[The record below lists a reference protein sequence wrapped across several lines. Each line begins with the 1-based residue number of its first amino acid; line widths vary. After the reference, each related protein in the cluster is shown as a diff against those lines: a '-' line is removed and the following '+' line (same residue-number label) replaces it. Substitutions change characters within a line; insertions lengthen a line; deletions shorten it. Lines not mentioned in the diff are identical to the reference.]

1 MSAGWLVYALMIGA
15 LIALATSALASIAQS
30 RRWPTRWIWLVSMAA
45 TLLVLAVAAGERPA
59 GPIRSVAEVVV
70 VPVGQGPDS
79 PSRALLVMIGDAQ
92 SFVASTLYAGVAT
105 AARQLPPWLPT
116 ALAALWLVASVGGLG
131 TLALVHLRL
140 RRARSGWIDSE
151 LHGHRVR
158 VAPSEGPAVI
168 GILHPVIVVPRWLLT
183 RDADEQ
189 RLVLEHEA
197 EHVRARDHLVL
208 GAACVSVACMP
219 WHPAA
224 WWSLARLRLAI
235 ELDCDARVLRRGT
248 PPRSYGEMLI
258 DLAGQCSGFR
268 VGATALADKTSHLE
282 RRLLA
287 MKPITPRNRSLRT
300 GLLCATAALALVAA
314 CEARVPTSAEIQS
327 MDVASAERSAMKS
340 GLIDAVHG
348 GPTEFYVN
356 GVKVSAADA
365 HSIAPND
372 IATVDVQR
380 AADDKAPSII
390 RIRTVA
396 KSADGSS
403 YRSASPG
410 AAEGTKGHSLRGLHE
425 KMSSHSFAGV
435 ILIDG
440 TRADAAALHALDP
453 KQIVSVEVIKG
464 MQATKMFSD
473 AAAKDGIIRVTTRK
487 SR

>member
-1 MSAGWLVYALMIGA
+1 MSAEWFVYALTLGG
-15 LIALATSALASIAQS
+15 LIAVATSALAAVAQS
-30 RRWPTRWIWLVSMAA
+30 RRWPTRWLWLASMAA
-45 TLLVLAVAAGERPA
+45 TLLVLAVSARARPA
-59 GPIRSVAEVVV
+59 ERIRSLAESFIM
-70 VPVGQGPDS
+70 PTSANADT
-79 PSRALLVMIGDAQ
+79 PSQSLLFMIGDAQ
-92 SFVASTLYAGVAT
+92 TLVASALYAGVAT
-105 AARQLPPWLPT
+105 VARQLPTWLPA
-116 ALAALWLVASVGGLG
+116 ALVALWLVASVCALG

-140 RRARSGWIDSE
+140 RRARSGWVDSV

-168 GILHPVIVVPRWLLT
+168 GILHPVIVVPRWLLA
-183 RDADEQ
+183 READEQ

-197 EHVRARDHLVL
+197 EHVRARDHLML
-208 GAACVSVACMP
+208 GAACVAVACMP

-248 PPRSYGEMLI
+248 PPRFYGEMLI

-287 MKPITPRNRSLRT
+287 MKPMTPRNRSLRS
-300 GLLCATAALALVAA
+300 GLLCTIAALALVAA

-340 GLIDAVHG
+340 GLFDAMHG

-356 GVKVSAADA
+356 GAKVSAAEA

-380 AADDKAPSII
+380 AANDKAPSII

-410 AAEGTKGHSLRGLHE
+410 TADGTKGHSLKGLHD
-425 KMSSHSFAGV
+425 KMSSHAFSGV

-440 TRADAAALHALDP
+440 IRADAAALHALDP
-453 KQIVSVEVIKG
+453 KAIVSVEVIKG
-464 MQATKMFSD
+464 VQATQMMSD
-473 AAAKDGIIRVTTRK
+473 AAAKDGIVKVTTRK
-487 SR
+487 GR

>member
-1 MSAGWLVYALMIGA
+1 MSAGWLVYALMLGA
-15 LIALATSALASIAQS
+15 LITFATTSLAAVAQS
-30 RRWPTRWIWLVSMAA
+30 RRWPTRWLWLVSIAA
-45 TLLVLAVAAGERPA
+45 TLLMLGVAARARPA
-59 GPIRSVAEVVV
+59 ERMLSVTES
-70 VPVGQGPDS
+70 PLLPSSPTIDS
-79 PSRALLVMIGDAQ
+79 PTQALLFMIGDAQ
-92 SFVASTLYAGVAT
+92 TIVASALYAGVAT
-105 AARQLPPWLPT
+105 VAGRLPPWLPG
-116 ALAALWLVASVGGLG
+116 ALAAVWLVASIGGLG
-131 TLALVHLRL
+131 ILALVHLRL
-140 RRARSGWIDSE
+140 RRARSGWVDSN
-151 LHGHRVR
+151 LHGHQVR

-168 GILHPVIVVPRWLLT
+168 GILHPVIVVPRWLLA
-183 RDADEQ
+183 RDANEQ

-197 EHVRARDHLVL
+197 EHVRARDHLML
-208 GAACVSVACMP
+208 GAACVAVACMP

-224 WWSLARLRLAI
+224 WWALARLRLAI

-248 PPRSYGEMLI
+248 PARSYGEMLI

-327 MDVASAERSAMKS
+327 MDVASAERSATKA

-356 GVKVSAADA
+356 GAKVSAIEA

-380 AADDKAPSII
+380 AVEGKSPSIV

-396 KSADGSS
+396 RSADGSS
-403 YRSASPG
+403 YRSASPDAPNG
-410 AAEGTKGHSLRGLHE
+410 ATGHSLKGLHE
-425 KMSSHSFAGV
+425 KMSSHAFKGV

-440 TRADAAALHALDP
+440 TRADAAALHGLDP
-453 KQIVSVEVIKG
+453 KQIVSVEIVKG
-464 MQATKMFSD
+464 VEATKMIRD
-473 AAAKDGIIRVTTRK
+473 AAARDGIIKVTTRK
-487 SR
+487 GR

>member
-15 LIALATSALASIAQS
+15 LIAVATSALASLAQS
-30 RRWPTRWIWLVSMAA
+30 RRWPTRWLWLASLAA
-45 TLLVLAVAAGERPA
+45 TLLVLAVAARARPA
-59 GPIRSVAEVVV
+59 DRMRSVAESFV
-70 VPVGQGPDS
+70 VPTNPDAGS
-79 PSRALLVMIGDAQ
+79 PSQTLLVMIGDAQ
-92 SFVASTLYAGVAT
+92 TLVASALHAGVAT
-105 AARQLPPWLPT
+105 VARQLPPWLPG
-116 ALAALWLVASVGGLG
+116 ALAALWFVASVGGLG

-140 RRARSGWIDSE
+140 RRARSSWVDTE
-151 LHGHRVR
+151 LHGHQVR
-158 VAPSEGPAVI
+158 VAPWEGPAVI
-168 GILHPVIVVPRWLLT
+168 GILHPVIVVPRWLLA

-197 EHVRARDHLVL
+197 EHVRARDHLML
-208 GAACVSVACMP
+208 GAACVAVACMP

-248 PPRSYGEMLI
+248 PPRFYGEMLI

-300 GLLCATAALALVAA
+300 GVLCATAALSLVAA

-327 MDVASAERSAMKS
+327 MDVASAERSALKA
-340 GLIDAVHG
+340 GLIDAMHG

-356 GVKVSAADA
+356 LVKVSAAEA
-365 HSIAPND
+365 HAIAPND

-380 AADDKAPSII
+380 AANDKAPSIV

-403 YRSASPG
+403 YRSAGPG
-410 AAEGTKGHSLRGLHE
+410 GADGATGHSLKGLHE
-425 KMSSHSFAGV
+425 KMSSHEFRGV

-440 TRADAAALHALDP
+440 TRADAAALHSLDP
-453 KQIVSVEVIKG
+453 KRIVSVEVIKG
-464 MQATKMFSD
+464 VQATQMMSD
-473 AAAKDGIIRVTTRK
+473 AAARDGIIKVTTRK
-487 SR
+487 GT

>member
-1 MSAGWLVYALMIGA
+1 MSAGWLVYALMLGA
-15 LIALATSALASIAQS
+15 LIAVATSALASLAQS
-30 RRWPTRWIWLVSMAA
+30 RRWPTRWLWLASLAA
-45 TLLVLAVAAGERPA
+45 TLLVLVVAARARPA
-59 GPIRSVAEVVV
+59 DRMRNVAESFVVATN
-70 VPVGQGPDS
+70 PNAGS
-79 PSRALLVMIGDAQ
+79 PSQALLVMIGDVQ
-92 SFVASTLYAGVAT
+92 TFVASTLNVGVAT
-105 AARQLPPWLPT
+105 VARKLPSWLPS

-131 TLALVHLRL
+131 MLALVHLRL
-140 RRARSGWIDSE
+140 RRARSSWIDSV

-168 GILHPVIVVPRWLLT
+168 GILHPVIVVPRWLLA

-197 EHVRARDHLVL
+197 EHVRARDHLML
-208 GAACVSVACMP
+208 GAACIAVACMP

-248 PPRSYGEMLI
+248 PLRSYGEMLI

-287 MKPITPRNRSLRT
+287 MKPVTPRNRSLRT
-300 GLLCATAALALVAA
+300 GLLCATAALSLVAA

-356 GVKVSAADA
+356 GAKVTAAEA

-372 IATVDVQR
+372 IATVNVEKS
-380 AADDKAPSII
+380 ANAKGPSII
-390 RIRTVA
+390 RIRTVV

-410 AAEGTKGHSLRGLHE
+410 TAEGTKDHSLRGLHE
-425 KMSSHSFAGV
+425 KMSGHAFSGV

-453 KQIVSVEVIKG
+453 KAIVSVEIIKG
-464 MQATKMFSD
+464 VQATQMMSD
-473 AAAKDGIIRVTTRK
+473 AAAKDGIIKVTTRK
-487 SR
+487 GT

>member
-15 LIALATSALASIAQS
+15 LIAVATSALASLAQS
-30 RRWPTRWIWLVSMAA
+30 RRWPTRWLWLASLAA
-45 TLLVLAVAAGERPA
+45 TLLVLAVAARARPA
-59 GPIRSVAEVVV
+59 DRMRSVAESFV
-70 VPVGQGPDS
+70 VPTNPDAGS
-79 PSRALLVMIGDAQ
+79 PSQTLLVMIGDAQ
-92 SFVASTLYAGVAT
+92 TLVASALHAGVAT
-105 AARQLPPWLPT
+105 VARQLPPWLPG
-116 ALAALWLVASVGGLG
+116 ALAALWFVASVGGLG

-140 RRARSGWIDSE
+140 RRARSSWVDTE
-151 LHGHRVR
+151 LHGHQVR
-158 VAPSEGPAVI
+158 VAPWEGPAVI
-168 GILHPVIVVPRWLLT
+168 GILHPVIVVPRWLLA

-197 EHVRARDHLVL
+197 EHVRARDHLML
-208 GAACVSVACMP
+208 GAACVAVACMP

-248 PPRSYGEMLI
+248 PPRFYGEMLI

-300 GLLCATAALALVAA
+300 GVLCATAALSLVAA

-340 GLIDAVHG
+340 GLIDGMHG

-356 GVKVSAADA
+356 GAKVSAAEA
-365 HSIAPND
+365 HAIAPND

-380 AADDKAPSII
+380 AANDKAPS
-390 RIRTVA
+390 A
-396 KSADGSS
+396 P
-403 YRSASPG
+403 PG
-410 AAEGTKGHSLRGLHE
+410 PALR
-425 KMSSHSFAGV
+425 
-435 ILIDG
+435 
-440 TRADAAALHALDP
+440 
-453 KQIVSVEVIKG
+453 
-464 MQATKMFSD
+464 
-473 AAAKDGIIRVTTRK
+473 
-487 SR
+487 